1 MKITLTNDFHGTS
14 VTLNADVRSHVHN
27 VSTAYLTENQVRKAK
42 RELCGTA
49 GCSCSGTVHSAPGT
63 RGGGREQRR
72 GFNRRRRVG
81 KRDVRREARQIG
93 SERS

>member
-1 MKITLTNDFHGTS
+1 MKITLTSDFHGTS

-49 GCSCSGTVHSAPGT
+49 GCSCSGTVGT
-63 RGGGREQRR
+63 RGRQQTPSGKRLEVNFDSVIEQRMT
-72 GFNRRRRVG
+72 G
-81 KRDVRREARQIG
+81 K
-93 SERS
+93 